1 MFFNSKAPTLVKKSE
16 EKTSKTP
23 TLLVPKEKEKKNPYF
38 AQKKLTIFIYRKIN
52 NIKLLINLS
61 NISTFKMKL

>member
-16 EKTSKTP
+16 KKLGKP
-23 TLLVPKEKEKKNPYF
+23 LLCLYQKKKKKKNPYF